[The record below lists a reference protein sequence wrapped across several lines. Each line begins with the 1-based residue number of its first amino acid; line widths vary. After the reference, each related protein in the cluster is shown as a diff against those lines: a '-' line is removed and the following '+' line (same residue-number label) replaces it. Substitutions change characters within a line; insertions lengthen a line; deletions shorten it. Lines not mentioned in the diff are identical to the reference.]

1 MRHILSSLLATA
13 LFALPAG
20 AQTLERILETG
31 EMKLGYRTDAAP
43 LSFQMDDGNPAG
55 YTPLIC
61 VNVAQSIT
69 NNLKLENM
77 DVSFVP
83 VTTENRFE
91 KVASGEID
99 LLCGAATITLKRRE
113 IVDFSDPVY
122 VDGTAILLPIGA
134 QGSLAALDGKKLG
147 VRGATTT
154 EEALNTSLLAAGLT
168 ADVVTFEN
176 HADGISAMENKE
188 VDAYFADQSILMSL
202 FQSSP
207 KASEMM
213 ISNEILTIE
222 KQGLAMARG
231 DADFRLLVDAAVSE
245 LFNNGKMRDFFDAT
259 MPGAEPGAA
268 LQAMYLLSP
277 TAR

>member
-1 MRHILSSLLATA
+1 MRHTLPSLFATA
-13 LFALPAG
+13 LLAFPVG
-20 AQTLERILETG
+20 AQTLDRILETG

-43 LSFQMDDGNPAG
+43 LSYQNEEGNPAG

-61 VNVAQSIT
+61 INVAQAIA
-69 NNLKLENM
+69 NALQLENL

-83 VTTENRFE
+83 VSTEDRFD

-99 LLCGAATITLKRRE
+99 LLCGAATITLARRE

-122 VDGTAILLPIGA
+122 VDGTSILLPNGA
-134 QGSLAALDGKKLG
+134 QGSLEDLAGKKIG

-168 ADVVTFEN
+168 ADVVPFES
-176 HADGISAMENKE
+176 HAEGISAMEDKE
-188 VDAYFADQSILMSL
+188 IVAYFADQSILMGL
-202 FQSSP
+202 FRSSP
-207 KASEMM
+207 KANEMM

-222 KQGLAMARG
+222 KQGLAMVRG
-231 DADFRLLVDAAVSE
+231 DADFRLLVDTVVSE
-245 LFNNGKMRDFFDAT
+245 LFNSGKMREFFAAA

-268 LQAMYLLSP
+268 LEAMYLLSP